1 MDYRPFDLKPTA
13 LPIMKTEVFFAPNLK
28 PGEITSMLEIN
39 GTSLYDEETKT
50 EEKFLLFLDLDIWL
64 QIILFQHN

>member
-1 MDYRPFDLKPTA
+1 MDYRPFDLKPRA
-13 LPIMKTEVFFAPNLK
+13 LPIMKTEGFFALNLK
-28 PGEITSMLEIN
+28 PVEITSMLGIS